1 MFRDDQSKDVL
12 TRKAVEE
19 LTEKEHVH
27 VLMGSTLSPSRD
39 IMRHHAHRTKTLYMD
54 TQQTEGGVASHY
66 TFCLSAGSEQQMRDL
81 IRYLIRRE
89 GKKCY
94 ILAADYNYGIL
105 SAEWAKYYIREFG
118 GELVGTEYI
127 DQDIRDFSSVID
139 RIEQLKTDVLISI
152 CVFPNHDE
160 FYQQWHER
168 GMNHIPNATTQVRRR
183 VYAEYRTCAARTGK
197 YVCDGLFY

>member
-1 MFRDDQSKDVL
+1 M

-39 IMRHHAHRTKTLYMD
+39 TMRHHAHRTKTLYMD

-66 TFCLSAGSEQQMRDL
+66 TFCLSAGPEQQMRDL
-81 IRYLIRRE
+81 IRYLIGHE

-105 SAEWAKYYIREFG
+105 SAEWAKYYIRKFG

-127 DQDIRDFSSVID
+127 NQNMRDFSSIID
-139 RIEQLKTDVLISI
+139 RIAQLKTEVLISI

-168 GMNHIPNATTQVRRR
+168 GMNHIPNATTQVA
-183 VYAEYRTCAARTGK
+183 AEFMQNIELTTAGTGK
-197 YVCDGLFY
+197 YVCDGLLY